1 MHSNNVTYRQQY
13 SFCSKAGCRKCQEGI
28 GHGPYW
34 YAYQTVQGRTVRTY
48 IGKTLPTGVPEE
60 QIATPASGQ
69 PHAQTSSSSP
79 TFRLTTLG
87 ALLLEARGEGENWQ
101 KLNEAGWR
109 LPQAR
114 ALLGCLLS
122 TPGRQLTQQQACER
136 IWPDLDKKSAAQHL
150 RRASAALNQFLGPIY
165 SKQINTLLTLAGQ
178 TQFWADCT
186 AFEDLLALAHALP
199 EEQRAERMA
208 LLEQAIKLYG
218 GDFFAQEH
226 TASWPLQYRQSLR
239 NQWSTAMLDLVDLYL
254 NEQRTVAANDLLDQ
268 LLANDPTNEA
278 AVQRLMFL
286 LALQQRRVEAV
297 QAYQHLVTLLHNT
310 HQATPSPETRSL
322 FHSIQQG
329 HETLFRPFASAA
341 SSQGETGSTGEEADM
356 RSRPTNGNRDEIRLA
371 AGNEGGTRD
380 TNEFEVPEQI
390 TAAISFVRANQ
401 SPLVGREAE
410 MRVLDQLLAQVES
423 MRARQSPAYNAQ
435 ALFQEARK
443 SPHAR
448 LLVFM
453 GEAGIGKTRLAEE
466 TAREAQRR
474 GWSVIWSR
482 MYDQERGI
490 PYRLWTAALR
500 SVLTHAPDLAR
511 QAAELA
517 STAIYQ
523 PLRILVPEI
532 QEALGEAGGKTGSE
546 TTFYDSLSPEQEE
559 LRLREAVYTFLTTLS
574 LNAPLLI
581 VLDDIHWADD
591 SSSQMLGYLTRRMT
605 DHPIVIL
612 TTCRETEL
620 AAHRVLS
627 GLIAHMQREQVVEI
641 RHLQPLSDEHIEA
654 LVSYLPRPAIT
665 RIQNQAAGNP
675 FFAEELAYS
684 LQTSVAADVLSP
696 AHGKVEALVLPDT
709 IAAALNQRLKRLSKT
724 CRDLLDKAAVLGGSF
739 DFDLIAATESGS
751 TSGDDDVVLDLLDEA
766 LESGVLT
773 EEGSGAHVTY
783 HFWHPLLAS
792 HLYNGL
798 SATRR
803 ARLHR
808 RIAEVL
814 RQIHQAR
821 EIEEAAT
828 ITQHLIRGGA
838 EPARIAYYAELAAHH
853 AYSLFAYSDADRY
866 YRLVLDHL
874 APILLAPIYAGQ
886 PEQPLLPGISLEQR
900 MHLAFLVERLAEC
913 TRVLGNFQDA
923 PNFYLRAIQLRTN
936 PPRVFA
942 SQAEERQEA
951 QIQAILWSEIALVW
965 RFIGDTAAARESN
978 ARGTEVLQ
986 AAGITDGPAWG
997 CLRHQQASLYWHE
1010 GYHQEALLAS
1020 LQALDL
1026 FTACLARSAT
1036 NPTSQNSIPATRQ
1049 TRAMRTLLGD
1059 PVDLGRVHAFLGIAY
1074 TAIGQLSEAL
1084 KHLQEALAIYQQYD
1098 RRREVAHVCCN
1109 IGHVYLLKAEYSQA
1123 RSFFQQPMS
1132 YIEQSGDIPLKS
1144 VLLNNM
1150 GEMAVTAR
1158 RFDEA
1163 EKFYRESL
1171 ALAAQIQDR
1180 EYLSTW
1186 NASLGMLLIEQS
1198 RFKEAVA
1205 FILRALSIGR
1215 ATPPNQPCIGFA
1227 LLVLANLR
1235 CALVESEHATE
1246 SPQGRRA
1253 LQRARIDLQRALNLG
1268 DLDAEK
1274 HTLAQLAQARVSYLL
1289 GELLLARTQCQQ
1301 ANEAAQQYELRAI
1314 QARCQELLGILA
1326 NHKSSR

>member
-1 MHSNNVTYRQQY
+1 MHSNHVTYRQQY
-13 SFCSKAGCRKCQEGI
+13 SFCSKAGCRKCREGV

-48 IGKTLPTGVPEE
+48 IGKTLPDGVPTEH
-60 QIATPASGQ
+60 IAAPASS
-69 PHAQTSSSSP
+69 PVHAQMSASTP
-79 TFRLTTLG
+79 LFRLTTLG
-87 ALLLEARGEGENWQ
+87 SLRLEGRGEGEDWQ
-101 KLNEAGWR
+101 TLHEAGWR

-122 TPGRQLTQQQACER
+122 APGRQLTQQQACAR
-136 IWPDLDKKSAAQHL
+136 LWPELDKKSAAQHL
-150 RRASAALNQFLGPIY
+150 RRAGTALSQLLGPLY
-165 SKQINTLLTLAGQ
+165 SKHTNALITLAEQGR
-178 TQFWADCT
+178 FWADCS
-186 AFEDLLALAHALP
+186 AFEDLLTQAHALP
-199 EEQRAERMA
+199 REQPTERVA
-208 LLEQAIKLYG
+208 LLEQAIRLYS
-218 GDFFAQEH
+218 GDFFAEERE
-226 TASWPLQYRQSLR
+226 ASWPLQYRQSLR
-239 NQWSTAMLDLVDLYL
+239 TKWSSAILELVDLYL
-254 NEQRTVAANDLLDQ
+254 NEQRTAAANKLLDE
-268 LLANDPTNEA
+268 LLAVEPANEA

-286 LALQQRRVEAV
+286 LAHQQRRVEAV
-297 QAYQHLVTLLHNT
+297 QAYQRLVTLLYNMY
-310 HQATPSPETRSL
+310 QASPAPETRAL

-329 HETLFRPFASAA
+329 HETFFRPASEA
-341 SSQGETGSTGEEADM
+341 SSQGEAGSTGEETAM
-356 RSRPTNGNRDEIRLA
+356 RSRSTDGSRDESREA
-371 AGNEGGTRD
+371 ARNEGGAREAD
-380 TNEFEVPEQI
+380 ELEPSEQL

-410 MRVLDQLLAQVES
+410 MRSLDQLLSQVES
-423 MRARQSPAYNAQ
+423 MRARQSPEYHAQ
-435 ALFQEARK
+435 ALFQEVRRI
-443 SPHAR
+443 PRAR

-482 MYDQERGI
+482 TYDQERGI

-500 SVLTHAPDLAR
+500 SVLNHAPDLAR

-517 STAIYQ
+517 SAAIYQ

-532 QEALGEAGGKTGSE
+532 QETLGDVGDKNGSE
-546 TTFYDSLSPEQEE
+546 AALYDALSPEQEE
-559 LRLREAVYTFLTTLS
+559 LRLREAIYTFLTTLS

-591 SSSQMLGYLTRRMT
+591 SSSQMLGYLTRRMSE
-605 DHPIVIL
+605 HPIVIL
-612 TTCRETEL
+612 ATCRETEL
-620 AAHRVLS
+620 AAHRVLN
-627 GLIAHMQREQVVEI
+627 GLLAHMQREQVVEF
-641 RHLQPLSDEHIEA
+641 RHIQPLSDEQIEA

-665 RIQNQAAGNP
+665 RIQHQAAGNP

-684 LQTSVAADVLSP
+684 LQTSVAADAFSP
-696 AHGKVEALVLPDT
+696 VQSQAEALVLPDT

-751 TSGDDDVVLDLLDEA
+751 ASGDDDIVLDLLDEA

-808 RIAEVL
+808 RIADVL
-814 RQIHQAR
+814 RQIHHAR

-828 ITQHLIRGGA
+828 ITQHLIRGGG

-853 AYSLFAYSDADRY
+853 AYSLFAYSDAERY

-874 APILLAPIYAGQ
+874 ASALLAPVYTEQ
-886 PEQPLLPGISLEQR
+886 PARPLLPGISLEQR

-923 PNFYLRAIQLRTN
+923 PDFYLRAIQLRTN

-942 SQAEERQEA
+942 SPTEERQEA
-951 QIQAILWSEIALVW
+951 QIQAILWSEIALIW
-965 RFIGDTAAARESN
+965 RFVGDTAAARESN

-1010 GYHQEALLAS
+1010 GYHQEALQAS

-1026 FTACLARSAT
+1026 FTACLAQSAP
-1036 NPTSQNSIPATRQ
+1036 NSISQSSIPATRQ
-1049 TRAMRTLLGD
+1049 TRAMRTLQGD
-1059 PVDLGRVHAFLGIAY
+1059 PVDLGRVHGFLGIAY
-1074 TAIGQLSEAL
+1074 TALGQLSEAL
-1084 KHLQEALAIYQQYD
+1084 KHLHEALAIYQQYD

-1109 IGHVYLLKAEYSQA
+1109 IGHVYLLEAEYEQA

-1132 YIEQSGDIPLKS
+1132 YVEQSGDIPLKS
-1144 VLLNNM
+1144 VLLYNM
-1150 GEMAVTAR
+1150 GELAMAAR

-1163 EKFYRESL
+1163 ERFYHEGL

-1186 NASLGMLLIEQS
+1186 NAILGMLLTEQG
-1198 RFKEAVA
+1198 RFKEAADV
-1205 FILRALSIGR
+1205 ILRALSIGR
-1215 ATPPNQPCIGFA
+1215 AAPPNQPCIGFA
-1227 LLVLANLR
+1227 LTVLANLR
-1235 CALVESEHATE
+1235 CSVVADEQAER
-1246 SPQGRRA
+1246 SPGGRRA
-1253 LQRARIDLQRALNLG
+1253 LLHARRDLDRALSLG

-1274 HTLAQLAQARVSYLL
+1274 HTLAQLTQARVSYLL
-1289 GELLLARTQCQQ
+1289 GDLSLARTQCQQ
-1301 ANEAAQQYELRAI
+1301 ASDAARQYELRAI
-1314 QARCQELLGILA
+1314 QARCLQLQDRLMEA
-1326 NHKSSR
+1326 